1 MCIVCDLN
9 VVIRLASAYHYLAMK
24 RSCFIVAIIF
34 NLHFQVRQ
42 LWIHSMLANVKVNVC
57 RDT

>member
-24 RSCFIVAIIF
+24 RSCFIVAIVF
-34 NLHFQVRQ
+34 RLQYLDRQ
-42 LWIHSMLANVKVNVC
+42 FWI
-57 RDT
+57 